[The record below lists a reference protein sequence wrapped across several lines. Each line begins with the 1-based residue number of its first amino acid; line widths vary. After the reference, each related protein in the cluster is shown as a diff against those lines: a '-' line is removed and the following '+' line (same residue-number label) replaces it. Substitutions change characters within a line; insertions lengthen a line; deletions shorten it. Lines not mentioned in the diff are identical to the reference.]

1 MHACLLQKRRQM
13 EEMQAMAAQPQVQEQ
28 MAQMAAVMQ
37 NTALMERM
45 EQLKVRPAGRGSPTL
60 SFAKRCQEPPAV
72 HECRELAGRTN
83 PGAAHRPHHR
93 PCGTHRGMRCW
104 HG

>member
-45 EQLKVRPAGRGSPTL
+45 EQLKVRLVGRGSPTFHSL
-60 SFAKRCQEPPAV
+60 NVVRNRRLCMTAERSPA
-72 HECRELAGRTN
+72 ART
-83 PGAAHRPHHR
+83 PALRTVLTIAPVVRTG
-93 PCGTHRGMRCW
+93 G
-104 HG
+104 